1 MIDNKTKDKGILVS
15 SNECRPVILKE
26 NENVICNGKVRIFDK
41 VDGDIIYFKDFSDIQ
56 MISISNCK
64 SIYKVK
70 K

>member
-1 MIDNKTKDKGILVS
+1 MRESLVA
-15 SNECRPVILKE
+15 I
-26 NENVICNGKVRIFDK
+26 NVICNGKVRIFDK
-41 VDGDIIYFKDFSDIQ
+41 VDGDIIYLKDFSDIQ